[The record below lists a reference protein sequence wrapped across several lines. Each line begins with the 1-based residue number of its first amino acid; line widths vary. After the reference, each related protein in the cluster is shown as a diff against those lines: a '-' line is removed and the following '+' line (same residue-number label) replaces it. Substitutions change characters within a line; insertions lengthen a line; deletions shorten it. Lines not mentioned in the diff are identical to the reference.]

1 MRKGLMFSRCGDAG
15 SVGAVRILLIEDDAR
30 LVSVLERAVKE
41 TGWTVETARDGV
53 DGEHLLRTG
62 GGDAAVL
69 DLGLP
74 GRSGL
79 ELLKRLR
86 ARGSTL
92 PVLVLT
98 GRDAVD
104 DRVAGL
110 DAGADDY
117 VVKPVALSE
126 LLARLRA
133 LVRRGGG
140 SGPVLRYADVE
151 LDPARGTATRAGRRL
166 DLRPREYGLLEYFL
180 RHPERVLSRQ
190 SIYEHVWEHDF
201 DGLSNV
207 LEVYVRYLRTKLE
220 AAGPRLLHTVRGR
233 GYVLRRGDDEDGEE

>member
-1 MRKGLMFSRCGDAG
+1 MK
-15 SVGAVRILLIEDDAR
+15 ILLVEDDAR
-30 LVSVLERAVKE
+30 LVSVLERAIRE
-41 TGWTVETARDGV
+41 TGWTIETARDGV
-53 DGEHLLRTG
+53 EGDHLLKTG
-62 GGDAAVL
+62 GGDAVVL

-117 VVKPVALSE
+117 VVKPCALTE
-126 LLARLRA
+126 LFARLRA

-140 SGPVLRYADVE
+140 GGPVLRYADLE
-151 LDPARGTATRAGRRL
+151 LDPARGTAARGGKRL
-166 DLRPREYGLLEYFL
+166 DLRPREYALLEFFL
-180 RHPERVLSRQ
+180 RHPEEVLSRQ
-190 SIYEHVWEHDF
+190 RIYEHVWEHDF

-207 LEVYVRYLRTKLE
+207 LEVYVRYVRTKLE
-220 AAGPRLLHTVRGR
+220 EHGPRLIQTVRGR
-233 GYVLRRGDDEDGEE
+233 GYALERGEEEP

>member
-1 MRKGLMFSRCGDAG
+1 MK
-15 SVGAVRILLIEDDAR
+15 ILLVEDDAR
-30 LVSVLERAVKE
+30 LSSVLERAIRE
-41 TGWTVETARDGV
+41 IGWTIEIAKDGIE
-53 DGEHLLRTG
+53 GEHLLRSGT
-62 GGDAAVL
+62 GDAAVL

-79 ELLKRLR
+79 DLLRKLR

-117 VVKPVALSE
+117 VVKPVALTE
-126 LLARLRA
+126 LFARLRA

-140 SGPVLRYADVE
+140 AGPVLRFVDLE
-151 LDPARGTATRAGRRL
+151 LDPARGTATRAGKRL
-166 DLRPREYGLLEYFL
+166 DLRPREYSLLEFFL
-180 RHPERVLSRQ
+180 RHPDQVLTRQ
-190 SIYEHVWEHDF
+190 RIYEHVWEHDF

-220 AAGPRLLHTVRGR
+220 AVGPRVIQTVRGR
-233 GYVLRRGDDEDGEE
+233 GYALRQEDDEESA

>member
-1 MRKGLMFSRCGDAG
+1 MK
-15 SVGAVRILLIEDDAR
+15 VLIVEDDVRFADVLAR
-30 LVSVLERAVKE
+30 ALRE
-41 TGWTVETARDGV
+41 TGWTAEIAHDGV
-53 DGEHLLRTG
+53 EGEYLLRTG

-74 GRSGL
+74 GKGGL
-79 ELLKRLR
+79 ELLRGLR

-98 GRDAVD
+98 GRDAVE

-117 VVKPVALSE
+117 LVKPCALAE

-133 LVRRGGG
+133 LLRRGGG
-140 SGPVLRYADVE
+140 SGPVLRFADVE
-151 LDPARGTATRAGRRL
+151 LDPARGTASRGGKRL
-166 DLRPREYGLLEYFL
+166 ELRPREHALLEFFL
-180 RHPERVLSRQ
+180 RHPEQVLTRAVV
-190 SIYEHVWEHDF
+190 YESVWDHDYE
-201 DGLSNV
+201 GLSNV
-207 LEVYVRYLRTKLE
+207 LDVYVGYLRQKLE

-233 GYVLRRGDDEDGEE
+233 GYVLRREEEDDR

>member
-1 MRKGLMFSRCGDAG
+1 MK
-15 SVGAVRILLIEDDAR
+15 ILLVEDDAR
-30 LVSVLERAVKE
+30 FVSVLERAVKE
-41 TGWTVETARDGV
+41 TGWTVETARNGIDG
-53 DGEHLLRTG
+53 DHLLRTG
-62 GGDAAVL
+62 GGDAVVL

-79 ELLKRLR
+79 DLLKRLR

-117 VVKPVALSE
+117 VVKPVALTE

-140 SGPVLRYADVE
+140 SGPVLRYADLE
-151 LDPARGTATRAGRRL
+151 LDPARGTVTRAGKRL
-166 DLRPREYGLLEYFL
+166 DLRPREYGLLEFFL
-180 RHPERVLSRQ
+180 RHPEEVLSRQ
-190 SIYEHVWEHDF
+190 SIYEHVWEHNY

-220 AAGPRLLHTVRGR
+220 GTGERLLHTVRGR
-233 GYVLRRGDDEDGEE
+233 GYVLRHDDEGGE